1 MKTCTRIAQLL
12 LTVVI
17 LDFVIVPQTFA
28 QSEESDDSSVGTLLD
43 EVVVTAQ
50 RREQNIADVS
60 VSITAISGDMLEDLG
75 FQNMTQVIAQAPNVE
90 FGESYNP
97 LVIIRGQS
105 NLTGDSAGPETPVG
119 IFVDDVYRAQLSGRW
134 AQLFDLERVEVL
146 RGPQGTLFGRNTT
159 AGVIHYVSRTPTE
172 EFEANLNLQYGSYE
186 TRIID
191 GAISGPIS
199 DRVRGRLAV
208 KYHEDDGWQE
218 NTNPDPALFGD
229 KFGVT
234 DAIAVR
240 GMMEFDL
247 SDKAMLTLNL
257 AHTRQRNTT
266 KLFTFRGLLDPV
278 DGSPCPPAT
287 ANAGLCASFVGFA
300 NEFPEDPEFGR
311 TELRPDQLPEEL
323 DITTAIAKL
332 NWQLNDDIDLVSL
345 TAFETIDRLYRTD
358 DDVGSD
364 GLFGFLQ
371 FHSLSIAESEAFT
384 QEIRFEGTRD
394 TTNWV
399 AGAYYYDEQVTPWV
413 VAYPDLGDPVGS
425 IDTTSDTGVKSWALF
440 GQMDV
445 EIADNLNLIVGV
457 RYTEDDRTADV
468 DTGGFL
474 SGGARVQDSFEL
486 NANET
491 TGKIGLDWRPRD
503 GLLAYASVSTGFKSG
518 QFNVSG
524 LNGDLSGVTPTKT
537 ETVTAYELGVKWD
550 FWNGRARLYSA
561 LWYTDV
567 TDLQG
572 AIFRNDPNTFAFIS
586 NFTNFGEADIYGL
599 ESELVL
605 QATDR
610 FEISLGLGLTDSEI
624 SAPLDVVVPTGG
636 GNVDPVTG
644 GEIFVPVNGHRLPNT
659 SEVNVN
665 GIVRYSIPMN
675 SVGDIVL
682 QADGRWKSNAFNSVV
697 ENPYAEMP
705 ENGVLNLRAFW
716 TSQEGRYNASVFVE
730 NVTDEERVID
740 PYVVDGL
747 DWVETVLDKPL
758 TWGVRFG
765 MSF

>member
-257 AHTRQRNTT
+257 AHSATKYYEAVYLFEVSSTR
-266 KLFTFRGLLDPV
+266 
-278 DGSPCPPAT
+278 
-287 ANAGLCASFVGFA
+287 
-300 NEFPEDPEFGR
+300 
-311 TELRPDQLPEEL
+311 
-323 DITTAIAKL
+323 
-332 NWQLNDDIDLVSL
+332 L
-345 TAFETIDRLYRTD
+345 TA
-358 DDVGSD
+358 
-364 GLFGFLQ
+364 
-371 FHSLSIAESEAFT
+371 
-384 QEIRFEGTRD
+384 
-394 TTNWV
+394 
-399 AGAYYYDEQVTPWV
+399 P
-413 VAYPDLGDPVGS
+413 
-425 IDTTSDTGVKSWALF
+425 
-440 GQMDV
+440 
-445 EIADNLNLIVGV
+445 
-457 RYTEDDRTADV
+457 
-468 DTGGFL
+468 
-474 SGGARVQDSFEL
+474 
-486 NANET
+486 
-491 TGKIGLDWRPRD
+491 
-503 GLLAYASVSTGFKSG
+503 
-518 QFNVSG
+518 
-524 LNGDLSGVTPTKT
+524 
-537 ETVTAYELGVKWD
+537 
-550 FWNGRARLYSA
+550 RAR
-561 LWYTDV
+561 
-567 TDLQG
+567 
-572 AIFRNDPNTFAFIS
+572 RNRKCRAVCQFC
-586 NFTNFGEADIYGL
+586 
-599 ESELVL
+599 
-605 QATDR
+605 
-610 FEISLGLGLTDSEI
+610 
-624 SAPLDVVVPTGG
+624 
-636 GNVDPVTG
+636 
-644 GEIFVPVNGHRLPNT
+644 RLC
-659 SEVNVN
+659 
-665 GIVRYSIPMN
+665 
-675 SVGDIVL
+675 
-682 QADGRWKSNAFNSVV
+682 
-697 ENPYAEMP
+697 
-705 ENGVLNLRAFW
+705 
-716 TSQEGRYNASVFVE
+716 
-730 NVTDEERVID
+730 ERVPRGSRI
-740 PYVVDGL
+740 
-747 DWVETVLDKPL
+747 WQNRTKA
-758 TWGVRFG
+758 
-765 MSF
+765 